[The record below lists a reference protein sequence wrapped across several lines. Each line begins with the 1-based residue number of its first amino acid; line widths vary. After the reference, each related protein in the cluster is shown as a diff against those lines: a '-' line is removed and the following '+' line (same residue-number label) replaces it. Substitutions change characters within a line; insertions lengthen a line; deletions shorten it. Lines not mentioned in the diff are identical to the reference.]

1 MVFGVLAVLAQ
12 SEQGP
17 QTSVHHVYKGQGGLR
32 PGTLCPQC
40 VVQSPP
46 MLLFKVVLLWAGAA
60 ADFLHIRALV
70 LSGLHGGER
79 ALVVL
84 CPCSR
89 LCWVARA
96 PGVSA
101 VRKQGDER
109 LGAERSVNRP
119 PPSPRPG
126 HTHSSLLE
134 TGLRTRPLRGTAPPC
149 SKPASPP
156 IRTET

>member
-1 MVFGVLAVLAQ
+1 MVFGVLALLAQ

-17 QTSVHHVYKGQGGLR
+17 QASVRHVHKGKGGLR

-60 ADFLHIRALV
+60 ADFLHIGALV
-70 LSGLHGGER
+70 LSGLHGGES

-101 VRKQGDER
+101 VRKQGAEW
-109 LGAERSVNRP
+109 LGAECSVNWP
-119 PPSPRPG
+119 PRSPRPG
-126 HTHSSLLE
+126 HTH
-134 TGLRTRPLRGTAPPC
+134 TTHF
-149 SKPASPP
+149 
-156 IRTET
+156 